1 MEKWLADEDKD
12 VRWIM
17 RENLGKARLTRLDA
31 AWVAGQRA
39 RLEGRHG

>member
-17 RENLGKARLTRLDA
+17 RENLGKARLARLDA
-31 AWVAGQRA
+31 DWLARQRA
-39 RLEGRHG
+39 RLEG